1 MISISTIN
9 YDLYGSIAFDSHQDF
24 KDNRARV
31 NRQKTLDGGAF
42 INHSGFSDG
51 DRTFNINQKITEDQ
65 AAVIWYMFQSHTFL
79 HIATDAGFFK
89 GVIESLKIKNGDMA
103 CVVLIQ
109 SKEA

>member
-1 MISISTIN
+1 MISISTID
-9 YDLYGSIAFDSHQDF
+9 YDLAGSIAFDSHQDF
-24 KDNRARV
+24 RDNRARV

-51 DRTFNINQKITEDQ
+51 DMTFNINQKITEDQ
-65 AAVIWYMFQSHTFL
+65 AAIIWYIFQSYTFL
-79 HIATDAGFFK
+79 HIATGDGFFK
-89 GVIESLKIKNGDMA
+89 GVIESLKINNGIMA